1 MGPHGAPSTIYGK
14 IMTTNSS
21 FFRLRI
27 SHKLFLVAPVAIV
40 GMGLVVTMFATGN
53 AKQTEIRNMATKA
66 SNLQIDALEAARAFE
81 DGRTLEAMFISS
93 KDPAI
98 VSQRTTTVE
107 GMRSHL
113 TNLGSVAEE
122 LGEPGAGATEAAKQ
136 IADIVRNWNSAFSN
150 LQTSM
155 ETLGLTQ
162 DQGLEGALRKSVHE
176 IETDLKQYDA
186 AILQISMLM
195 LRRHEK
201 DFILRGDAKY
211 IEKHAKEVVNFEKLL
226 ASQTGISADQKTKLS
241 GLLKAYADGFAAY
254 ATESLNKAEIT
265 NSLAAYGA
273 EIDPVISN
281 LAELSK
287 SLSETARAQAEEV
300 ASDTFAMAVGTAILI
315 GLLLSGFALFL
326 SRSLSRPLTI
336 MKDYMDFLTQGD
348 YAREVPFV
356 GRTDEIGEMAQS
368 VAYFRDAAI
377 ERQQA
382 RAEAEQARSDKEQI
396 DAATAAGKARE
407 DAERNRVIE
416 GLTQGLER
424 LSAGD
429 LTYRIN
435 QPFAREY
442 EKLRAE
448 FNSSIETLAATLDE
462 ISGATNSVRLSA
474 SEIGD
479 AADDL
484 SRRTEHQAAS
494 LEETAAALDEI
505 TATVRSSSTRA
516 DEASSMVGTAA
527 TGAKQSGEVVRSAI
541 TAMEKIE
548 DSSRQISQIIGVI
561 DDIAFQTNLLALN
574 AGVEAAR
581 AGEAGKG
588 FAVVAQEVR
597 ELAQRSANAA
607 KEIKAL
613 IETSTAQV
621 ESGVSLV
628 NRTGEA
634 LTTIESQVLKIN
646 EAIQAIVTGAREQ
659 ATGLAEINSAV
670 NQMDQVTQQNAAMV
684 EETNAATQGLS
695 AEAVRLEGLVRRFK
709 TGAAGHAPVA
719 NRPAAKSATAASPA
733 QPSAA
738 SATSVPQKSPARA
751 LGQKIASAFGMGGGG
766 GAASAAAV
774 KHDDDWTE
782 F

>member
-1 MGPHGAPSTIYGK
+1 MNINISRSLMAFGAVVTIGLASSIAVKNYASDELKVNGPLYQEIVYGK
-14 IMTTNSS
+14 D
-21 FFRLRI
+21 L
-27 SHKLFLVAPVAIV
+27 
-40 GMGLVVTMFATGN
+40 
-53 AKQTEIRNMATKA
+53 
-66 SNLQIDALEAARAFE
+66 
-81 DGRTLEAMFISS
+81 
-93 KDPAI
+93 
-98 VSQRTTTVE
+98 
-107 GMRSHL
+107 
-113 TNLGSVAEE
+113 
-122 LGEPGAGATEAAKQ
+122 
-136 IADIVRNWNSAFSN
+136 IADILPPPLYIVESYMLANEMVNHPTVAEKNAAKIGTLKGLYEERRVYWQQSTLDPALNEKLQNDVLVKGDAYWDIMNKAF
-150 LQTSM
+150 LPAAGAGKM
-155 ETLGLTQ
+155 EEATIALGELYNTFHVHDVAVNELVAQ
-162 DQGLEGALRKSVHE
+162 ATVFLEGAEQSAR
-176 IETDLKQYDA
+176 ETDAFYNLITT
-186 AILQISMLM
+186 ILSALSV
-195 LRRHEK
+195 
-201 DFILRGDAKY
+201 ILFMA
-211 IEKHAKEVVNFEKLL
+211 
-226 ASQTGISADQKTKLS
+226 
-241 GLLKAYADGFAAY
+241 GLWVFR
-254 ATESLNKAEIT
+254 
-265 NSLAAYGA
+265 
-273 EIDPVISN
+273 
-281 LAELSK
+281 
-287 SLSETARAQAEEV
+287 ARAV
-300 ASDTFAMAVGTAILI
+300 V
-315 GLLLSGFALFL
+315 
-326 SRSLSRPLTI
+326 PLTA
-336 MKDYMDFLTQGD
+336 MKDYMGVLSDGD
-348 YAREVPFV
+348 YSKDVPYAD
-356 GRTDEIGEMAQS
+356 RQDEIGEMAKS
-368 VAYFRDAAI
+368 VAYFRQAAM
-377 ERQQA
+377 ERQQTRLHAEQA
-382 RAEAEQARSDKEQI
+382 RAEKEQM
-396 DAATAAGKARE
+396 DAAAAQVKAKE
-407 DAERNRVIE
+407 EAERARVIDS
-416 GLTQGLER
+416 LTEGLER